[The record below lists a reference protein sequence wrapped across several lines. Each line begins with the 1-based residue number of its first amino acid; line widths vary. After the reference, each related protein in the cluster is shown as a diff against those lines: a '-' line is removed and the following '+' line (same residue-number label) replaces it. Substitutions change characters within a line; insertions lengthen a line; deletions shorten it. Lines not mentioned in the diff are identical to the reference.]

1 MKKLISSCFLM
12 IASSI
17 CFAQTLPDTAIYLT
31 QQDAKIINLIINE
44 LDKCTKLNATKD
56 TIIRLHEA
64 KIKNLTIIEGLRSE
78 QVINANIEI
87 ANQNKEI
94 KRLKR
99 VIFIHKVVFI
109 SGIVATIWLLK

>member
-1 MKKLISSCFLM
+1 M
-12 IASSI
+12 IVSSI

-31 QQDAKIINLIINE
+31 QQDAKILNLMANE

-64 KIKNLTIIEGLRSE
+64 KIKNLTIIEGMRSE
-78 QVINANIEI
+78 QLINANVEN
-87 ANQNKEI
+87 AKLNKEI

-99 VIFIHKVVFI
+99 VVFIHKVVFVA
-109 SGIVATIWLLK
+109 GIVATIYIFSL